1 MSLSFPRKARITRG
15 AALQRITREGKR
27 IRTVHIEVWAAAS
40 PLVCS
45 EDAWKGVRIG
55 LIIPRFKH
63 SAVARNRLK
72 RRLRELTRIQ
82 ILPTTLA
89 VDLVL
94 RIRPEAYNASFDVL
108 SKDIV
113 RVLEQLGQWC
123 VIVDGTVPIE
133 QTGTNKPVGTE

>member
-1 MSLSFPRKARITRG
+1 
-15 AALQRITREGKR
+15 
-27 IRTVHIEVWAAAS
+27 
-40 PLVCS
+40 VCS